1 MEKLHTRCTLAQE
14 SKDQLEKTL
23 QEKVSVLHEKDQQ
36 ILSLTEE
43 VCGMRILYEYWIIQ
57 CCSSQKASTF
67 MEIKSLQE
75 QLSRAMHNITV
86 LETTTAQLQE
96 EVNLFSAVK
105 SLINKKENT
114 SK

>member
-1 MEKLHTRCTLAQE
+1 
-14 SKDQLEKTL
+14 
-23 QEKVSVLHEKDQQ
+23 
-36 ILSLTEE
+36 
-43 VCGMRILYEYWIIQ
+43 
-57 CCSSQKASTF
+57 

-75 QLSRAMHNITV
+75 QLSRAMHSITV

-105 SLINKKENT
+105 SLINRKEDT